1 MRSGTLAHSEQV
13 PKLQVSIESDSTMA
27 LSSLIYHRLGRRRR
41 RRRRKKVFVGTFFCT
56 LPNRKIPSSFYQ
68 TNSFLYINLF
78 IKIND

>member
-13 PKLQVSIESDSTMA
+13 PKLQVSIESESTMA
-27 LSSLIYHRLGRRRR
+27 LSSLIYIVGRR

-68 TNSFLYINLF
+68 TNSFLYKF
-78 IKIND
+78 IYKN

>member
-27 LSSLIYHRLGRRRR
+27 LSSLIYIIVG

-56 LPNRKIPSSFYQ
+56 LPNRKIPSSFHQ
-68 TNSFLYINLF
+68 TNSFLYKF
-78 IKIND
+78 IYKN